1 MEDLI
6 KRAARDIVETKK
18 VVALTGA
25 GMSAESGIPTFRDPW
40 GFWKKYNPEEYAHL
54 DTFFSQPEKP
64 WRMVKGFDREV
75 KAKPNPG
82 HLALAEIEKMGF
94 LKEII
99 TQNVDNL
106 HQQAGSTE
114 VIEFHGNLRRAVCL
128 VCGRYYNWEEICLDV
143 LPPRC
148 ECNGV
153 LKPDAVFFGEQIPQE
168 AFQRAYQIF
177 RNCRLMLVVGTSAV
191 VYPAADIPQIA
202 KQAGAVVVE
211 INPESTPLTDFVS
224 DYSII
229 GKAGIILPEIVRE
242 LKRLI

>member
-25 GMSAESGIPTFRDPW
+25 GMSAESGMPTFRDPG
-40 GFWKKYNPEEYAHL
+40 GFWEKYNPEEYAHL

-168 AFQRAYQIF
+168 AFQRAYEAS

>member
-25 GMSAESGIPTFRDPW
+25 GMSAESGMPTFRDPG
-40 GFWKKYNPEEYAHL
+40 GFWEKYNPEEYAHL

-153 LKPDAVFFGEQIPQE
+153 LKPDAVFFGEHIPQE
-168 AFQRAYQIF
+168 AFQRAYEAS